1 MDLIAGPFIGEFG
14 WELCAWQG
22 VIRAMAPNYDKVMIY
37 GKPGHQYLYE
47 DFMDEYFEF
56 EPQGVQPNMWMNEG
70 TKFMLPEFHKNA
82 CWIKPQQFSLMANAP
97 EQVFFRYGVNAE
109 RTAIAYH
116 ARSLDKYGSGYMN
129 WADDNWKELIERYPK
144 TDVVCIGTK
153 DGASYLGGEDLRG
166 ASLEETCKVLSRA
179 AVLVGPSSGAIHLGS
194 LCATPHV
201 VWSGHYRNKSR
212 YEDLWN
218 PFKTPVKAI
227 CPASS
232 PWDGKILWQP
242 EPYEI
247 AAEIGRFLCAA

>member
-22 VIRAMAPNYDKVMIY
+22 VLRAMAPNYEKIIIY

-56 EPQGVQPNMWMNEG
+56 EPQGIEPNMWMNKG
-70 TKFMLPEFHKNA
+70 TRFVLPGHHKGA
-82 CWIKPQQFSLMANAP
+82 CWIKGQQFSFMDNAP

-116 ARSLDKYGSGYMN
+116 ARSLEKYKSDYMN
-129 WADDNWKELIERYPK
+129 WPKNNWEELIERYSDR
-144 TDVVCIGTK
+144 DVICIGSK
-153 DGASYLGGEDLRG
+153 DGADYKGGEDLRG
-166 ASLEETCKVLSRA
+166 ASLEETCVALSRC
-179 AVLVGPSSGAIHLGS
+179 AVLVGPSSGPMHLGS

-201 VWSGHYRNKSR
+201 VWSGHFRNKLR
-212 YEDLWN
+212 YEEWWN

-227 CPASS
+227 CPVNS
-232 PWDGKILWQP
+232 PWDGKISWQP
-242 EPYEI
+242 KPREI
-247 AAEIGRFLCAA
+247 AKEIELLCAA